1 MTIIVIHGPM
11 ATGKTRYKQAFAK
24 HYGCTSIVDNWCAR
38 EHEFP
43 EDGRLVLTTSHPDE
57 IARQF
62 TEDLDDWFLKYGVDG
77 GTDPDLRIID
87 ITTARSA
94 IGVAPHAP
102 NILDRLSH

>member
-1 MTIIVIHGPM
+1 MTIIVIHGPQ

-24 HYGCTSIVDNWCAR
+24 HYGCKAIVDNWFAR

-43 EDGRLVLTTSHPDE
+43 EDGRLVLTTSDPEE
-57 IARQF
+57 IAREF
-62 TEDLDDWFLKYGVDG
+62 ADDKGHRWLRN
-77 GTDPDLRIID
+77 PHAPEPELRIID